1 MQHHTQITDRE
12 RTELSALIRG
22 GLMQKEVAQ
31 IIGKHPSAISKEIKR
46 NKDGNGKYHAGKAKI
61 KVAQRRKTA
70 NKRFK
75 KIKGKLRRH
84 VVSKL
89 KLYWSPEQIAGRL
102 CREQGKALL
111 CHETIY
117 QFIYEDRPDL
127 IKYLR
132 CQRGKYKR
140 RYGTR
145 KREKER
151 DAMKKRRIDSRP
163 KIIEKRKRIGDWE
176 GDTLGSKPGMK
187 PSILTHV
194 DRKSGL
200 LLADRI
206 ENKTAEHVREITVKR
221 FNSIP
226 RGKRKT
232 CTYDNG
238 SEFSEFELIERY
250 AKITIY
256 HAYPYHSWERGTNE
270 NTNGLLRQFFPK
282 KANFNL
288 VTQNEVD
295 KASQLINNR
304 PRKRLA
310 YSSPFEVFKC
320 DSN

>member
-1 MQHHTQITDRE
+1 MTHHTQITDKD

-22 GLMQKEVAQ
+22 GLMQKEIAK
-31 IIGKHPSAISKEIKR
+31 ILGKDPSAISKEIKR
-46 NKDGNGKYHAGKAKI
+46 NKGKDGKYHAGKAKQ
-61 KVAQRRKTA
+61 KLRQRRKKA

-75 KIKGKLRRH
+75 KIQGKLRRH

-102 CREQGKALL
+102 KKEQGKALL

-117 QFIYEDRPDL
+117 QFVYEERPDL
-127 IKYLR
+127 AKYLR
-132 CQRGKYKR
+132 CQRGKYKH
-140 RYGTR
+140 RYGTV
-145 KREKER
+145 KREKDREEI
-151 DAMKKRRIDSRP
+151 KKRRIDSRP

-194 DRKSGL
+194 ERKTGF

-206 ENKTAEHVREITVKR
+206 DNKTAEHVREITVKR

-226 RGKRKT
+226 REKRRT

-238 SEFSEFELIERY
+238 SEFSEFELIERF
-250 AKITIY
+250 AKIMIY
-256 HAYPYHSWERGTNE
+256 HAYPYHSWERGSNE

-282 KANFNL
+282 EANFNL
-288 VTQNEVD
+288 VTQNQVD
-295 KASQLINNR
+295 KATGLINNR

-310 YSSPFEVFKC
+310 YSSPSELFKC
-320 DSN
+320 DSD

>member
-1 MQHHTQITDRE
+1 MKHHTQITDAE
-12 RTELSALIRG
+12 RNEISVLVRAGIS
-22 GLMQKEVAQ
+22 QKEIARVL
-31 IIGKHPSAISKEIKR
+31 GKHPSAISRELKR
-46 NKDGNGKYHAGKAKI
+46 NRSGRNYHAGEAK
-61 KVAQRRKTA
+61 KKLKQRRKRA
-70 NKRFK
+70 NERFR
-75 KIKGKLRRH
+75 KITGKLRRL

-102 CREQGKALL
+102 SKELGAAQL

-117 QFIYEDRPDL
+117 QFVYEERPDL
-127 IKYLR
+127 GKYLR
-132 CQRGKYKR
+132 CQKGKYKR
-140 RYGTR
+140 RYGTAQ
-145 KREKER
+145 REKAREE
-151 DAMKKRRIDSRP
+151 AKKRRIDKRP
-163 KIIEKRKRIGDWE
+163 KVVEERTRIGDWE

-194 DRKSGL
+194 ERKSGF

-221 FNSIP
+221 FSSLP
-226 RGKRKT
+226 MEKRKT

-238 SEFSEFELIERY
+238 AEFSEFELVERY
-250 AKITIY
+250 TKIMVY

-288 VTQNEVD
+288 VTQNEVE
-295 KASQLINNR
+295 KAAELINNR

-310 YSSPFEVFKC
+310 YCSPSEVFNC
-320 DSN
+320 DSD

>member
-1 MQHHTQITDRE
+1 MVHHTQITDEQRNE
-12 RTELSALIRG
+12 ISALVQAGIQ
-22 GLMQKEVAQ
+22 QKDIAR
-31 IIGKHPSAISKEIKR
+31 ILGKDPSAISRELKR
-46 NKDGNGKYHAGKAKI
+46 NKSSGKYHAGKAKR
-61 KVAQRRKTA
+61 KLRERRGKA
-70 NKRFK
+70 KQKSK
-75 KIKGKLRRH
+75 KIKGQLRH
-84 VVSKL
+84 YVVSKL

-102 CREQGKALL
+102 GKELGCAQL

-117 QFIYEDRPDL
+117 QFVYEERPDL
-127 IKYLR
+127 VKYLR
-132 CQRGKYKR
+132 CQRGKYKH

-151 DAMKKRRIDSRP
+151 DAAKKRRIDSRP

-194 DRKSGL
+194 ERKSGF
-200 LLADRI
+200 LLADKI
-206 ENKTAEHVREITVKR
+206 ENKTAEHVREITVKS
-221 FNSIP
+221 FGSIP
-226 RGKRKT
+226 REKRKT

-238 SEFSEFELIERY
+238 IEFSEFELIERY
-250 AKITIY
+250 AKIMIY

-295 KASQLINNR
+295 KATELINNR

-310 YSSPFEVFKC
+310 YSSPSEVFNC
-320 DSN
+320 DSD

>member
-1 MQHHTQITDRE
+1 MTHHTQITDKE
-12 RTELSALIRG
+12 RTEISVLIRG
-22 GLMQKEVAQ
+22 GLIQKEIAK
-31 IIGKHPSAISKEIKR
+31 ILGKDPSTISKEIKR
-46 NKDGNGKYHAGKAKI
+46 NKEKDGKYHAGKAKI
-61 KVAQRRKTA
+61 KLSQRREIA

-75 KIKGKLRRH
+75 KITGKLRSH
-84 VVSKL
+84 IISKL
-89 KLYWSPEQIAGRL
+89 KLCWSPEQIAGRL
-102 CREQGKALL
+102 RKEHGEAML

-117 QFIYEDRPDL
+117 KFIYEDRPDL
-127 IKYLR
+127 SKYLR
-132 CQRGKYKR
+132 CQRGKYKH

-151 DAMKKRRIDSRP
+151 DATKKRRIDSRP
-163 KIIEKRKRIGDWE
+163 KIIEKRKRLGDWE
-176 GDTLGSKPGMK
+176 GDTLGSKPYMK

-194 DRKSGL
+194 DRKTGF
-200 LLADRI
+200 LLADKI
-206 ENKTAEHVREITVKR
+206 ENKTAEHVREIIIKR

-226 RGKRKT
+226 MEKRKT

-238 SEFSEFELIERY
+238 AEFSEFELIERDT
-250 AKITIY
+250 KIMIY

-295 KASQLINNR
+295 KATELINNR

-310 YSSPFEVFKC
+310 YSSPSEVFKC
-320 DSN
+320 DSD